1 MTEAGHTSQ
10 EEFLRLLVKVP
21 LRKRKQGTYGWLCF
35 VVSIKPSLKNSLEN
49 SFPKLESCSSEK
61 KKKTFKNQPKNAAQ
75 GDADA
80 CTGLVRPACKPRT
93 SLATKMGQQTG
104 LEINQRMR

>member
-1 MTEAGHTSQ
+1 MAQEFVTEAGHTSQ

-61 KKKTFKNQPKNAAQ
+61 KKKPLKIS
-75 GDADA
+75 
-80 CTGLVRPACKPRT
+80 PRM
-93 SLATKMGQQTG
+93 LHKEMQ
-104 LEINQRMR
+104 MRVQVW